1 MTGEPRVTDGEEE
14 RDDAVIG
21 QALVW
26 SGIILT
32 GAATIGMVAAAVWLL
47 RPAAKFEPA
56 APAVAPEIR
65 ETAGVEVPSLPF
77 TDITESAGLRWKFE
91 NGAAGEKLLPETM
104 GGGVAFLDF
113 DSDGDADILLVN
125 SSRWPWDE
133 RPAPAEPPT
142 IGLFRNDGLG
152 NFTDATQEAGLA
164 VTFYGQGVAVGDY
177 DNDGDPDL
185 FFSAVGTN
193 HLFRNDGGKYVE
205 VTGDAGLAGD
215 PAQWSTSCGW
225 FDYDRDGDLDLFVV
239 NYVMWTREFDV
250 AQHFQLTGG
259 GRAYGRPQ
267 NFPGTFPY
275 LYRNDGGGKFTEVGE
290 AAGLHVK
297 NPSTGVPA
305 GKSLG
310 VTFADF
316 DADGWMD
323 VMVANDTVQN
333 FLFHNRKNGTFE
345 ECATLCGVAF
355 DNDGNARGA
364 MGLDTAHFRNSAA
377 IGIAIGNFSNEMS
390 ALYVAS
396 EPTLQFTDEAIS
408 TGLGPQTRLEL
419 TFGTMFCDLDLDG
432 RLDLVSANGH
442 LEEEI
447 NKVQPSQFYEQPPH
461 LFWNCGPEQA
471 TEFVPIPRNKTTED
485 VYRRMVG
492 RGAAFADIDGD
503 GDLDLLFGSS
513 GGAPRL
519 LRNDQQLG
527 HHWLRVKLRGATCN
541 RDAIGAQ
548 LELQLAD
555 RKEFAQVMPTR
566 SYLSQVEPTVTFGL
580 GAADRIER
588 LRIVWPDGR
597 TSLHTDLPPNRQV
610 EIVQPVEAPP
620 AAAR

>member
-239 NYVMWTREFDV
+239 NYVMWMREFDV